1 MLWNV
6 RGNVDAAV
14 YRLFLRAMKPTNF
27 KSHRPL
33 RPWDVHGLLFWIAS
47 AVALIPS
54 VGVLAQLSGRGEI
67 SRRVSNQALDLFLEG
82 ARVDLVGTNRA
93 VLTDRDGH
101 FRVAASR
108 AGATILIV
116 SYSGLNSQNVVLD
129 EKPTQVVAR
138 DIGLVSDVHVLEA
151 FKVARRRDGHAFQGR
166 ATGPRRSG
174 RSIANVRSVRMRT
187 PRRSSCLRPKPTRW

>member
-1 MLWNV
+1 MNS
-6 RGNVDAAV
+6 
-14 YRLFLRAMKPTNF
+14 TNLM
-27 KSHRPL
+27 SHRPPQ
-33 RPWDVHGLLFWIAS
+33 RWGHRILLLWVA

-54 VGVLAQLSGRGEI
+54 VGVLAQLSARGEI
-67 SRRVSNQALDLFLEG
+67 SRRVSHQALDLFLEG
-82 ARVDLVGTNRA
+82 ARGDLVGTNRP

-138 DIGLVSDVHVLEA
+138 DIGPVSDVHVMEA
-151 FKVARRRDGHAFQGR
+151 FKVARRRDGHAFPGR
-166 ATGPRRSG
+166 ATGSRRSG

>member
-1 MLWNV
+1 
-6 RGNVDAAV
+6 
-14 YRLFLRAMKPTNF
+14 MKPTNF

-101 FRVAASR
+101 AV
-108 AGATILIV
+108 
-116 SYSGLNSQNVVLD
+116 
-129 EKPTQVVAR
+129 
-138 DIGLVSDVHVLEA
+138 
-151 FKVARRRDGHAFQGR
+151 QGR
-166 ATGPRRSG
+166 ATGSRRSG